1 MIYFTTTYIPNIGFL
16 ILQPV
21 LGKAEIPSRVAADEK
36 SEELRGENWLTG
48 RRERAGG

>member
-1 MIYFTTTYIPNIGFL
+1 L

-21 LGKAEIPSRVAADEK
+21 LGNPEAEIPSRVAADEK

-48 RRERAGG
+48 RRERARG